1 MTDIIII
8 GGGPAGVSAAL
19 TAKHRNKSVKIIS
32 NSPDQ
37 SNLWKAKLVE
47 NYPGCPNAS
56 GEEILRTFIKQA
68 EDAGIEFITGRALN
82 ALSMGESFS
91 VSCGQDYYD
100 CRAIILTVG
109 VVQQTSYPGEQE
121 FLGMG
126 VSYCATC
133 DGMLFR
139 GKRVAVIGLNEEA
152 ESETEFLRSIGCEV
166 EYFDKNRASGYEI
179 HGNETVTELMAD
191 GTAYPVDGV
200 FILRS
205 TIAPGS
211 FMAGL
216 EIENGHIAA
225 DSAMKTSVAGVFA
238 AGDCVGKPYQL
249 AVAVGQGNVAAISA
263 SAYIEGK

>member
-8 GGGPAGVSAAL
+8 GGGPAGISAAL
-19 TAKHRNKSVKIIS
+19 TAKHRNKSVKVIS
-32 NSPDQ
+32 NSAEQ
-37 SNLWKAKLVE
+37 SNLWKAKVVE
-47 NYPGCPNAS
+47 NYPGCPSAS
-56 GEEILRTFIKQA
+56 GEEILKTFLKQA
-68 EDAGIEFITGRALN
+68 EDAGIEIINGRALN

-121 FLGMG
+121 FLGKG

-133 DGMLFR
+133 DGMLYR
-139 GKRVAVIGLNEEA
+139 GKKVAVIGLNEEA
-152 ESETEFLRSIGCEV
+152 ESEAEFLRSIGCSV
-166 EYFDKNRASGYEI
+166 EYFDKTRASKFEI
-179 HGNETVTELMAD
+179 RGNETVAELVAD
-191 GTAYPVDGV
+191 GVAYPTDGV

-211 FMAGL
+211 FLAGL
-216 EIENGHIAA
+216 EIENGHIEV
-225 DSAMKTSVAGVFA
+225 DSSMKTSIAGVFA

-249 AVAVGQGNVAAISA
+249 AVAVGQGNIAALSA
-263 SAYIEGK
+263 SAYLEEK

>member
-19 TAKHRNKSVKIIS
+19 TAKHRNKSVKIIT
-32 NSPDQ
+32 NSAEQ
-37 SNLWKAKLVE
+37 SNLWKAKVVE

-56 GEEILRTFIKQA
+56 GEEILKTFLKQA
-68 EDAGIEFITGRALN
+68 EDAGIEIITGRALN
-82 ALSMGESFS
+82 ALSLGESFS

-121 FLGMG
+121 FLGKG

-152 ESETEFLRSIGCEV
+152 ESEAEFLRSIGCAV
-166 EYFDKNRASGYEI
+166 EYFDKYRAAKFEI
-179 HGNETVTELMAD
+179 RGNETVTELVAD
-191 GTAYPVDGV
+191 GVAFPTDGV

-211 FMAGL
+211 FIAGL
-216 EIENGHIAA
+216 ELENGHIEV
-225 DSAMKTSVAGVFA
+225 DSSMKTSIAGVFA

-249 AVAVGQGNVAAISA
+249 AVAVGQGNIAAISA
-263 SAYIEGK
+263 SAYLEEK